1 MRIYVASSWRNPYQ
15 QMVVLA
21 LRNLGFDVYDFKNP
35 PSREGFK
42 WESIDP
48 YWRSWDTSEY
58 IRALDHPIADAGFN
72 SDFSAMQECDACV
85 LVLPAGR
92 SAHSEAG
99 FMKGAG
105 KKVYVLQ
112 LTPEEPELMYK
123 MFNGICDNFDELCD
137 ILLTGLGNVD

>member
-1 MRIYVASSWRNPYQ
+1 MKIYVASSWRNPYQ
-15 QMVVLA
+15 PSIVLE
-21 LRNLGFDVYDFKNP
+21 LRDLGFEVYDFKNP
-35 PSREGFK
+35 PLREGFK

-48 YWRSWDTSEY
+48 YWRYWSTSDY
-58 IRALDHPIADAGFN
+58 IRALDHPMADAGFN
-72 SDFSAMQECDACV
+72 SDFNAMKEADACV

-99 FMKGAG
+99 YMKGAG

-123 MFNGICDNFDELCD
+123 MYDGVYEDTDELFD
-137 ILLTGLGNVD
+137 VLKLESNNIG